1 MFIYGQ
7 ARPPSVRSQYP
18 PAVLVKK
25 YSPPTVGIEN
35 DVSDLI
41 LSLTEAMVSFAFTS
55 ILMVSSLPKVSTKI
69 CMSPVRLSE
78 PGEHGLGLEED
89 VILNKMGHRCMSS
102 GVKWQ
107 VDGAAGLEFGGP
119 GDVGEVRNEE
129 DGDEGEV
136 GGRRGRRLGL
146 GAGRMRSPVAATV
159 HNLILSIDHCYR

>member
-1 MFIYGQ
+1 
-7 ARPPSVRSQYP
+7 
-18 PAVLVKK
+18 
-25 YSPPTVGIEN
+25 
-35 DVSDLI
+35 
-41 LSLTEAMVSFAFTS
+41 
-55 ILMVSSLPKVSTKI
+55 MVSSLPKISTKI
-69 CMSPVRLSE
+69 CMSPVRLGE
-78 PGEHGLGLEED
+78 PGEPGLGLEED

-146 GAGRMRSPVAATV
+146 GAGRMRSPVAVTV